1 VTQRERQLLR
11 WIEENPMITQ
21 QELADKAGITRSSA
35 AVHISNLM
43 KKGHIAGRGYIV
55 HTAPYAVVVGG
66 VNMDVGGRSFGPLI
80 GQDSN
85 PGRVRMSLGGVGR
98 NIAHNLSLLG
108 VDVHL
113 LTAFGDDVS
122 AQKVAASCGELGID
136 ISHALQVPGGTTS
149 TYLYI
154 AGPGGDM
161 ELAVADM
168 EIYDHV
174 TPAFLNSRSA
184 LLSNAQLV
192 IVDTNIPAESIAWLA
207 ENCKVP
213 LFADPVSTTKA
224 EKLRPVL
231 GRLHT
236 LKPNRIEAELL
247 SGEPIPDLA
256 GAERAA
262 AALLD
267 TGLRRVFISMGG
279 DGVYAADH
287 SRQIH
292 VPCLPGNMVNTTG
305 CGDAFMA
312 AIAWAYLEGTDLE
325 GTALAGLA
333 ASSIAMESPETI
345 NPAMGADAVRSRMG

>member
-1 VTQRERQLLR
+1 
-11 WIEENPMITQ
+11 MISQ

-55 HTAPYAVVVGG
+55 RTAPYAVVVGG
-66 VNMDVGGRSFGPLI
+66 VNMDVGGRSYEGLI
-80 GQDSN
+80 PRDSN

-98 NIAHNLSLLG
+98 NIAHNMALMG
-108 VDVHL
+108 VEVHL

-122 AQKVAASCGELGID
+122 AQKVAASCGELNID
-136 ISHALQVPGGTTS
+136 ISHALQVPGGATS

-154 AGPGGDM
+154 AGPSGDM

-174 TPAFLNSRSA
+174 TPAFLASRAA
-184 LLSNAQLV
+184 LLNSAQLV
-192 IVDTNIPAESIAWLA
+192 VVDTNIPAPSIQWLA
-207 ENCKVP
+207 ENCTVP

-236 LKPNRIEAELL
+236 LKPNRLEAELL
-247 SGEPIPDLA
+247 SGVAITDVDSA
-256 GAERAA
+256 GRAA
-262 AALLD
+262 EALLE

-279 DGVYAADH
+279 DGVLAADH
-287 SRQIH
+287 SGKLH
-292 VPCLPGNMVNTTG
+292 VPCIPGEMVNTTG

-325 GTALAGLA
+325 GTARAGLA
-333 ASSIAMESPETI
+333 ASSIAMESGETI
-345 NPAMGADAVRSRMG
+345 NPAMSVEGIRSRI

>member
-1 VTQRERQLLR
+1 MTQRERQILR
-11 WIEENPMITQ
+11 WIEEDPMISQ

-55 HTAPYAVVVGG
+55 RTAPYAVVVGG
-66 VNMDVGGRSFGPLI
+66 VNMDVGGRSYEGLI
-80 GQDSN
+80 PRDSN

-98 NIAHNLSLLG
+98 NIAHNMALMG
-108 VDVHL
+108 VEVHL

-122 AQKVAASCGELGID
+122 AQKVAASCGELNID
-136 ISHALQVPGGTTS
+136 ISHALQVPGGATS

-154 AGPGGDM
+154 AGPSGDM

-174 TPAFLNSRSA
+174 TPAFLASRAA
-184 LLSNAQLV
+184 LLNSAQLV
-192 IVDTNIPAESIAWLA
+192 VVDTNIPAPSIQWLA
-207 ENCKVP
+207 ENCTVP

-236 LKPNRIEAELL
+236 LKPNRLEAELL
-247 SGEPIPDLA
+247 SGVAITDADSA
-256 GAERAA
+256 GRAA
-262 AALLD
+262 EALLE

-279 DGVYAADH
+279 DGVLAADH
-287 SRQIH
+287 SGKLH
-292 VPCLPGNMVNTTG
+292 VPCIPGEMVNTTG

-325 GTALAGLA
+325 GTARAGLA
-333 ASSIAMESPETI
+333 ASSIAMESGETI
-345 NPAMGADAVRSRMG
+345 NPAMSVEGIRSRI

>member
-1 VTQRERQLLR
+1 MTQRERQLLR

-267 TGLRRVFISMGG
+267 TGLSRLRRCLYGGHCLGILGG
-279 DGVYAADH
+279 DGSGRH
-287 SRQIH
+287 GPGGSGRLLH
-292 VPCLPGNMVNTTG
+292 RHGEPGNHQPRHG
-305 CGDAFMA
+305 CGCGQKQDRVRFPFM
-312 AIAWAYLEGTDLE
+312 GVPPPRP
-325 GTALAGLA
+325 AGR
-333 ASSIAMESPETI
+333 SPS
-345 NPAMGADAVRSRMG
+345 G